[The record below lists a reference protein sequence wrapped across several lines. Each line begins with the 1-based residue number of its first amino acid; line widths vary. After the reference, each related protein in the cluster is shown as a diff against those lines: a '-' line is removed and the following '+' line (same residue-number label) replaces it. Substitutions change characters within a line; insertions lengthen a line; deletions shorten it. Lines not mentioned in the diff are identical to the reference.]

1 MDDCPTTS
9 RSRTLSHWT
18 ATCTVHVVLT
28 PTTSKKQHMSQ
39 MHVTIWLKFLK
50 SKLPKLDVVEFF
62 SSEISTPA
70 VPVDSSEVAYRSR
83 VIAVGFLSRARWGPQ
98 SPTTPE
104 PRPSG
109 GASKRH
115 ANHRPPPRTLLPAS
129 TSPCPHRGRMS
140 WKPLVS
146 SAAMQVVSQ
155 TSVGAL
161 LRL

>member
-39 MHVTIWLKFLK
+39 MHVTIWLKFLT
-50 SKLPKLDVVEFF
+50 KLPKLDVVEFF

-70 VPVDSSEVAYRSR
+70 VPVDSSGVDRSR
-83 VIAVGFLSRARWGPQ
+83 AVGPAVMSCHAITNHTR
-98 SPTTPE
+98 T
-104 PRPSG
+104 RPSG

>member
-70 VPVDSSEVAYRSR
+70 VPVDSSGVDRSR
-83 VIAVGFLSRARWGPQ
+83 VGGACCHVMPRNHQPHR
-98 SPTTPE
+98 T
-104 PRPSG
+104 RPSG